1 MYKKTP
7 ELQDGGLKL
16 YDSAHVRN
24 LTWFTFRP
32 MGGQMRQKFKQI
44 QTHSDIW
51 LAVRIETRSR
61 QLIRQPSFNYVT
73 SPSRFYRSWFL
84 TKWTDSLTWET
95 IWILSQKF
103 FYWFYRCFRQN
114 ARILT
119 PSLVAKMR
127 QVTQNATSQS
137 PADVERDKYPPARP
151 DRQTDR
157 QTSPNYT
164 FRSLNT
170 KVLTDIIA
178 IYLSLLFLLGKYF
191 SIKLTIIILR
201 SRLSITSL
209 SSLDL
214 GFFIYCLK
222 T

>member
-1 MYKKTP
+1 MNKNP
-7 ELQDGGLKL
+7 SELQDGGLKW
-16 YDSAHVRN
+16 YDSAHDRH

-61 QLIRQPSFNYVT
+61 QLIRQPSFIYVT
-73 SPSRFYRSWFL
+73 SPGRFSRSWFL
-84 TKWTDSLTWET
+84 IKWTDSLTWET
-95 IWILSQKF
+95 IWILSQNF

-137 PADVERDKYPPARP
+137 PADVERDKYPPTRP

-157 QTSPNYT
+157 Y
-164 FRSLNT
+164 
-170 KVLTDIIA
+170 TDI
-178 IYLSLLFLLGKYF
+178 
-191 SIKLTIIILR
+191 LTQVT
-201 SRLSITSL
+201 SRAVSCPKLSI
-209 SSLDL
+209 
-214 GFFIYCLK
+214 
-222 T
+222 